1 MLSEFSV
8 GTAAAVNRRV
18 VRPVPTPRCWWIVV
32 SEGDSAEMMEKSA
45 AMVFRSALGS
55 PTSAISPVLI
65 AIAIQAVPIV
75 CRSMTF
81 GAFAKMCR
89 FDR

>member
-1 MLSEFSV
+1 MDRSRLAV
-8 GTAAAVNRRV
+8 GGFLGPLVI
-18 VRPVPTPRCWWIVV
+18 PPRCW
-32 SEGDSAEMMEKSA
+32 ENLA
-45 AMVFRSALGS
+45 AVVFRSALGS

-65 AIAIQAVPIV
+65 AIAIQVGSIV